1 MNGNTI
7 TVVGNLTKDPTMKYT
22 TTGKAVT
29 DFTVACNHGWRDRDS
44 QTWVEGEASFFKV
57 ECWETMAE
65 NVVESIRK
73 GDPVIVIGRLNRRTY
88 EQDGVTRESW
98 EIRADNVGADMR
110 KRAASLRRVQRQN
123 QKPVDGAPA
132 QSEPATQ
139 ETENPDD
146 LVEGQQ
152 PVYPTSPAPE
162 VAGLAV
168 AS

>member
-7 TVVGNLTKDPTMKYT
+7 TVVGNLTKDPTMRYT
-22 TTGKAVT
+22 TTGKPVT

-73 GDPVIVIGRLNRRTY
+73 GDPVIVVGRLNRRTY

-110 KRAASLRRVQRQN
+110 KRAASLRRVQRQSN
-123 QKPVDGAPA
+123 QPVGQPA
-132 QSEPATQ
+132 GQGEPAI
-139 ETENPDD
+139 EHAVNRDD
-146 LVEGQQ
+146 PAGGQQ
-152 PVYPTSPAPE
+152 RVGPPPPIAE
-162 VAGLAV
+162 VVDLAV
-168 AS
+168 AG